1 MLTGDN
7 KSVAQKI
14 ADFCGID
21 IFESGL
27 KPEEKVG
34 FIEKYKERNKTK
46 VVAMIGDGVNDAAA
60 LAIADVSFAMGVVG
74 SDTAINAADVALM
87 NDNLEKIPEAMILGK
102 KTREVVY
109 QNFAIWGITNLIG
122 LSLVAFGVL
131 APTGAATFNFLTDF
145 LPIFN
150 ALRVGMK
157 TKTT

>member
-1 MLTGDN
+1 
-7 KSVAQKI
+7 
-14 ADFCGID
+14 
-21 IFESGL
+21 
-27 KPEEKVG
+27 
-34 FIEKYKERNKTK
+34 
-46 VVAMIGDGVNDAAA
+46 
-60 LAIADVSFAMGVVG
+60 
-74 SDTAINAADVALM
+74 
-87 NDNLEKIPEAMILGK
+87 MILGK